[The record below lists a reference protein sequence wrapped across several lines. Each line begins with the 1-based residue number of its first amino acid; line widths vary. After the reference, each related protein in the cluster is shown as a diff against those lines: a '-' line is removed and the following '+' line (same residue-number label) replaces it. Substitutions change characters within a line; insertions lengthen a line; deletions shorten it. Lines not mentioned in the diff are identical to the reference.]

1 VILRALFDNGYR
13 LTDRLVALADF
24 PVKRRS
30 HWYQSLGIRRQKNIT
45 ALLGIDDQIR
55 ELQREKPDLLI
66 INPSRFEVIE
76 RKLREIILSTVHPRI
91 VMSGGSLLSRETR
104 RRMEAVFGVPV
115 IDLYSSWEFGNIAW
129 ECSRH
134 SGYHMNADSLIIE
147 LVRDGKRVSAGERG
161 ELIITSL
168 DAYAMPLIRYQIGDL
183 GLLTDHGCP
192 CGRGLPLLE
201 RIEGRSNDGIRLA
214 DGKILHD
221 YPITILLRSIPGI
234 LQFRLVQ
241 ETLGE
246 FKVDLVTGE
255 GFGAGT
261 VERAEKGLREVLGPD
276 ITLQFQTVDA
286 IPPDPSG
293 KIRSVLSRVE

>member
-1 VILRALFDNGYR
+1 
-13 LTDRLVALADF
+13 
-24 PVKRRS
+24 
-30 HWYQSLGIRRQKNIT
+30 
-45 ALLGIDDQIR
+45 
-55 ELQREKPDLLI
+55 
-66 INPSRFEVIE
+66 
-76 RKLREIILSTVHPRI
+76 
-91 VMSGGSLLSRETR
+91 MSGGSLLSRETR
-104 RRMEAVFGVPV
+104 KRIEAVFGVPV
-115 IDLYSSWEFGNIAW
+115 IDLYSCWEFGNIAW

-183 GLLTDHGCP
+183 GLLGNPGCP

-255 GFGAGT
+255 GFGPGT

-276 ITLQFQTVDA
+276 ITLQFRMVNE